1 MQALTKVFG
10 ITTAALALAA
20 LPAQQETVAAGAQQQ
35 EGVSSP
41 AAGDRASR
49 LTLRL
54 RDRDLREVVQSI
66 RRKTSSNIIMEPG
79 IEETVTIDLQD
90 VHWRQALELVAEQAQ
105 CIVTEAEGGVLKV
118 EKPPRVYFSFEN
130 TDIQK
135 VIDTIA
141 KISGANIVVAP
152 EVKGTITVRLKDIP
166 WRDALDATVKTLGFV
181 VVEEERGILRVV
193 PATNIETDLE
203 FAAIQLRFVRPTSVF
218 MPFITSEYVRDLR
231 NQQPLQPGQ
240 MNFSLLDTLRNMITP
255 DVGSMEY
262 IQETNVIMVK
272 DTRPVVAN
280 IRRTI
285 EMMDVEPSQV
295 QLDVRFVTTSNDD
308 LLDVGISPGGNGWS
322 ASVGLG
328 QIPTRLPFDLG
339 AGGWDDSL
347 IANDNGIGP
356 FVDDVQNLPAATSI
370 PNVVFGALNFQEVT
384 ATLRLLARDSRSEI
398 LQAPQITTL
407 DNNTAT
413 IFVGEAVRYAQA
425 RVEQGQAGGLLLALE
440 EGDESPVNIGFQLL
454 ATPHIVPGTD
464 KVIMEVI
471 PQRTALS
478 GTGTSAIAP
487 AGFDVFEVGGGTTA
501 GAGQIALPR
510 VASSTL
516 STTVLLKSGQTA
528 VLGGLKSKTESE
540 TVTKLPLLG
549 DIPVLGYLFKNR
561 TKQEAMSTLLV
572 FITPQIIRSA
582 DDMEASMRRALEER
596 MKDQRSSLAQTRE
609 AVFGK

>member
-1 MQALTKVFG
+1 MHALKKAFG
-10 ITTAALALAA
+10 ITTAAFALAA
-20 LPAQQETVAAGAQQQ
+20 LPAQQEATAQASQQQ
-35 EGVSSP
+35 EGVSSQSE
-41 AAGDRASR
+41 GDRASR

-66 RRKTSSNIIMEPG
+66 RRKTNSNIIMEPG
-79 IEETVTIDLQD
+79 IEESVTIDLQD
-90 VHWRQALELVAEQAQ
+90 VHWRQALSLVAEQAQ
-105 CIVTEAEGGVLKV
+105 CIVTEADGGVLKV
-118 EKPPRVYFSFEN
+118 EKPPRVYFAFEN

-152 EVKGTITVRLKDIP
+152 EVKGTITVRLKNIP

-181 VVEEERGILRVV
+181 VVEEDRGILRVV
-193 PATNIETDLE
+193 PAANIEQDLE
-203 FAAIQLRFVRPTSVF
+203 FAAIQLRFVRPSSVF

-231 NQQPLQPGQ
+231 NQQPMQPGQ
-240 MNFSLLDTLRNMITP
+240 MNFSLLDTLRSMVTP
-255 DVGSMEY
+255 DVGSLEY

-272 DTRPVVAN
+272 DTKPVVDD

-285 EMMDVEPSQV
+285 AMMDIEPSQV

-322 ASVGLG
+322 ASLGLG

-347 IANDNGIGP
+347 IANDNGVGP

-487 AGFDVFEVGGGTTA
+487 AGFDVFEVGGGTAA

-582 DDMEASMRRALEER
+582 DDMEESMRRALEER